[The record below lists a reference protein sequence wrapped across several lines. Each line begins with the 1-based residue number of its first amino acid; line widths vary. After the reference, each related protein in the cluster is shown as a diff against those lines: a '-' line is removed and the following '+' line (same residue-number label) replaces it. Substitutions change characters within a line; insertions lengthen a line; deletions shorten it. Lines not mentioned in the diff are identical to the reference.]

1 MDLLLDTHAALWWA
15 DDPSQLSTAAV
26 TAIADATNVV
36 WFTAA
41 AAWEL
46 AIKVGRGRLAVDVER
61 LVGRLVENGVRL
73 LGIGIDDAIAA
84 GSLRWAHRD
93 PFDRMIVAQAQR
105 LDLVVVTR
113 DDAICQYMPAT
124 SIEA

>member
-1 MDLLLDTHAALWWA
+1 VDLLLDTHAALWWA
-15 DDPSQLSTAAV
+15 DDPSQLSTAAA

-41 AAWEL
+41 SAWEL
-46 AIKVGRGRLAVDVER
+46 AIKVRSGKLTVDVER
-61 LVGRLVENGVRL
+61 LVARLVENGVRL

-84 GSLRWAHRD
+84 SSLEWAHRD

-113 DDAICQYMPAT
+113 DDAVRQFMSTMSMNA
-124 SIEA
+124 